1 MADNADI
8 VLEEDTVRVLGTGES
23 PVVDVE
29 GGSNW
34 NLNLSEGDV
43 RIGDDGNNLRMG
55 VGLDDAGDA
64 AGIAQIWA
72 STELRLGSDGDSIVS
87 VDEEGLLPANGRYS
101 LGTSE
106 EPWERAAAHRVQAG
120 QLTVNSG
127 VFSDL
132 KPINLIEP
140 PDPGTIG
147 DEFGDLRTDGGGSR
161 SWNLGSDDQRWG
173 TLYVDNTNTTSDR
186 RLKTDIEEL
195 DGGLDAVLD
204 LRPVSYRW
212 RNDGDE
218 TKLGLIGQEV
228 ADVLPEVVE
237 LPEGDDG
244 YLGLDYDE
252 IVAVLI
258 DAIQEQQAEK
268 EDLADRVDRQQARID
283 EQQER
288 IEDLEARL
296 EALEADA

>member
-1 MADNADI
+1 MADKADI
-8 VLEEDTVRVLGTGES
+8 ILEEDTVSVRGTGAS

-29 GGSNW
+29 GGGHW

-55 VGLDDAGDA
+55 VGLGDAGEA
-64 AGIAQIWA
+64 AGIGQIWA
-72 STELRLGSDGDSIVS
+72 STELRLGSGGDSIAS
-87 VDEEGLLPANGRYS
+87 VEDSGLLPANGRYN
-101 LGTSE
+101 LGTPE
-106 EPWERAAAHRVQAG
+106 EPWERAAARRVQTD
-120 QLTVNSG
+120 QITVNSG

-132 KPINLIEP
+132 KPINLIDP
-140 PDPGTIG
+140 PDPGTVG

-173 TLYVDNTNTTSDR
+173 TLYVDSTNTTSDR
-186 RLKTDIEEL
+186 RLKTDIEDLE
-195 DGGLDAVLD
+195 GGLDAVLD

-212 RNDGDE
+212 RNNGDE

-228 ADVLPEVVE
+228 AEVLPEVVD
-237 LPEGDDG
+237 LPDGDDG

-258 DAIQEQQAEK
+258 EAVQEQQAER
-268 EDLADRVDRQQARID
+268 EALADRVDSQRDRIEDQRARID
-283 EQQER
+283 
-288 IEDLEARL
+288 DLEERL
-296 EALEADA
+296 AALEAEA